1 MDKHRIRPIKNPER
15 YGWISFGIILMASGF
30 YFFLIPVDL
39 VAGGVTGIGMI
50 LNEVSES
57 ISISLTVFIMN
68 ILLLLLGWL
77 VLGRKLF
84 LRSIYGSL
92 LFPLVLFVL
101 EQFVPVF
108 SIENDYVI
116 AVTFGGALL
125 GLGFGYVLKYGGTS
139 GGTDIPVKI
148 LHRVFNLPISFSV
161 YLIDGL
167 IVLAGTIVFSQS
179 GSVLVGL
186 YAIIAIAISGKV
198 ADMVVVGGSSKKAL
212 QIITDYPQ
220 EIKEAIYDSVSRGV
234 TEVPIKGG
242 YSQSKKIMLIT
253 VITKREYYLA
263 RSVISRIDEDAF
275 VYVTPAT
282 EIHGEFLERESDDS

>member
-1 MDKHRIRPIKNPER
+1 MDKHRIRPISHPER
-15 YGWISFGIILMASGF
+15 YGWISLGIILMASGF

-50 LNEVSES
+50 LNEVSS
-57 ISISLTVFIMN
+57 KISISLTVFAMN
-68 ILLLLLGWL
+68 MVLLLVGWI
-77 VLGRKLF
+77 VLGTKLF

-92 LFPLVLFVL
+92 LFPFVLFIL
-101 EQFVPVF
+101 EQFVPLLN
-108 SIENDYVI
+108 IENDYVI

-148 LHRVFNLPISFSV
+148 LNRVFNLPISFSV

-198 ADMVVVGGSSKKAL
+198 ADMVVVGGTSKKAL

-220 EIKEAIYDSVSRGV
+220 EIKKSIYDSISRGV

-242 YSQSKKIMLIT
+242 YSESKKIMLIT
-253 VITKREYYLA
+253 VITKREYYLV
-263 RSVISRIDEDAF
+263 RNVISHIDETAF

-282 EIHGEFLERESDDS
+282 EIHGEFLERESDDL